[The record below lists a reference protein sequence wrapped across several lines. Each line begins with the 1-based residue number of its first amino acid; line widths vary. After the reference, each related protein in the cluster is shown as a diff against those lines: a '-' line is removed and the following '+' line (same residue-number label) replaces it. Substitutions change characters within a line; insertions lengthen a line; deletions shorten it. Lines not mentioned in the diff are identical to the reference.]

1 MNVVDVLIILFL
13 IGSLVRGYS
22 LGLLRQAGSTFGFI
36 IGLVAGSWVGSLLIS
51 HESTLLAKAL
61 TGLIAA
67 LGGGLLCMSAGELLG
82 QQVKSKLIQNH
93 PLDSFDG
100 VLGSVMGVA
109 TTLLGIWL
117 IASILV
123 LGPVGGL
130 QQALKNSRILST
142 LDTKLPPATT
152 LLSSLNKLIDPNGF
166 PQVFSGLEPS
176 PNTAVDLPALGSF
189 GPIVQASEAS
199 VVKVEGTGC
208 GGIVEGS
215 GFIAAPGD
223 IVTNAHVV
231 AGVSSPKVIDTNGVI
246 HNTRVVWFD
255 PNVDLAVLRVSG
267 INAKTLEVDSTEQPT
282 NTPGVV
288 LGYPGGGGF
297 NAQPAAVIEHFTA
310 LGRNIYGQ
318 GSTSRDVYS
327 LKAHIIP
334 GNSGGPLIG
343 SNGEVLGIVFATSTS
358 YNNVGYALTG
368 HQVAS
373 ELATAERSNTT
384 YSTGACSE

>member
-1 MNVVDVLIILFL
+1 MNVVDLIIIIFL
-13 IGSLVRGYS
+13 VGSLVRGYAI
-22 LGLLRQAGSTFGFI
+22 GLLRQVGSTIGFV

-51 HESTLLAKAL
+51 HETTTVSKVI
-61 TGLIAA
+61 TGLAAA
-67 LGGGLLCMSAGELLG
+67 LIGGAICMSTGELLG
-82 QQVKSKLIQNH
+82 REVKIKLAHIR
-93 PLDSFDG
+93 PLDRFDG
-100 VLGSVMGVA
+100 LLGSVMSAA
-109 TTLLGIWL
+109 TSLFGFWL
-117 IASILV
+117 VASILV
-123 LGPVGGL
+123 LILSGSAQTL
-130 QQALKNSRILST
+130 LKNSRILSS
-142 LDTKLPPATT
+142 LNARLPAATSI
-152 LLSSLNKLIDPNGF
+152 LGSLNKLIDPNDF
-166 PQVFSGLEPS
+166 PQVFAGLEPTPTTS
-176 PNTAVDLPALGSF
+176 VNLPALGSF
-189 GPIVQASEAS
+189 GPIVQTAEQS

-215 GFIAAPGD
+215 GFIASTD
-223 IVTNAHVV
+223 DVVTNAHVV
-231 AGVSSPKVIDTNGVI
+231 AGVTSPKIIDPEGHL

-255 PNVDLAVLRVSG
+255 PNIDLAVLRVSG
-267 INAKTLEVDSTEQPT
+267 LTGPPLSINSAEQPA

-288 LGYPGGGGF
+288 LGYPGGGSF

-310 LGRNIYGQ
+310 LGRNIYDQ

-343 SNGEVLGIVFATSTS
+343 SDGSVLGIVFATSTT

-373 ELATAERSNTT
+373 ELATAEQSNTT

>member
-1 MNVVDVLIILFL
+1 MNAVDVLIILVL
-13 IGSLVRGYS
+13 AMAVLRGYS
-22 LGLLRQAGSTFGFI
+22 LGLVRQAGSTVGFI
-36 IGLVAGSWVGSLLIS
+36 LGLFIGSWIGSIIIG
-51 HESTLLAKAL
+51 HETSPFQKAL
-61 TGLIAA
+61 TGLIAT
-67 LGGGLLCMSAGELLG
+67 LLGGLLLLSIGETVG
-82 QQVKSKLIQNH
+82 AVVKEKLSHVSFLNN
-93 PLDSFDG
+93 FDG
-100 VLGSVMGVA
+100 VLGSAMGALTV
-109 TTLLGIWL
+109 LLGVWL
-117 IASILV
+117 LASILV

-130 QQALKNSRILST
+130 QQSIKNSRILST
-142 LDTKLPPATT
+142 LDAKLPPATT
-152 LLSSLNKLIDPNGF
+152 VLGSLNKLIDPNGF

-176 PNTAVDLPALGSF
+176 PNTNVNLPSLSSLG
-189 GPIVQASEAS
+189 PVIQASESS

-215 GFIAAPGD
+215 GFIGAPEE

-231 AGVSSPKVIDTNGVI
+231 AGVANPKIIQNGVI

-255 PNVDLAVLRVSG
+255 PNVDLAVLRVNGLSG
-267 INAKTLEVDSTEQPT
+267 KVLPIDATEQPS

-288 LGYPGGGGF
+288 LGYPGGGDF

-343 SNGEVLGIVFATSTS
+343 KNGDVLGIVFATSTT
-358 YNNVGYALTG
+358 YNDVGYALTG
-368 HQVAS
+368 HQVAG
-373 ELATAERSNTT
+373 ELATAEQSNAT